1 MAEHPRGVFTTS
13 RARRPKSG
21 SGVLLACSLAVL
33 GIVVVSVLVAANR
46 SQQGGGGSA
55 APAAHALPTLPVL
68 TSAPETAG
76 AAVTTRNVTYELY
89 SESGAVHVTFVA
101 KGADVQQLNGVDT
114 PWTQTVARADPEN
127 GPHYVT
133 VSAQNGGHGTLRCRI
148 LVDGKVVSER
158 STATDYGVVMCAKV
172 LD

>member
-1 MAEHPRGVFTTS
+1 M
-13 RARRPKSG
+13 
-21 SGVLLACSLAVL
+21 LLACSLAVL

-46 SQQGGGGSA
+46 DQGGGGSA
-55 APAAHALPTLPVL
+55 TPGAHALPALPVL
-68 TSAPETAG
+68 TSAPEAHG
-76 AAVTTRNVTYELY
+76 AVVRTRDVTYELAGD
-89 SESGAVHVTFVA
+89 SGAVHVTFVA
-101 KGADVQQLNGVDT
+101 KGADVQQLNGVPT
-114 PWTQTVARADPEN
+114 PWTQTVSRADPEN